1 MWNKKII
8 STYLIF
14 TVIYG
19 ISFLL
24 YRLPPGAVVYPFI
37 LCTVA
42 TLLFLLR
49 DYYKRKKKNELLKKI
64 LENADYALNQLPE
77 PVDTVEEAYQILLV
91 QLQELLAKKETDDE
105 VKQNETIE
113 YYTLWVHQIKTPIA
127 SLKLLFENEDSEKAR
142 KTLIQL
148 GRIEQYVEMV
158 LTYLRLEQSASDY
171 VLKEYDL
178 DDLLRK
184 VIRKNSQEFIAR
196 KLVLDYQP
204 AEKKIITDEK
214 WFLFVIEQV
223 LSNALKYTKEG
234 KITISAA
241 EEELIISDTGIGI
254 APEDLP
260 RIFEKGYT
268 GYNGRKDLHASGIGL
283 YLCKRICGKLGLS
296 IKAQSVTGKG
306 TAIRIGLKQTKHD
319 CRD

>member
-24 YRLPPGAVVYPFI
+24 YRLPLGAVVYPFI
-37 LCTVA
+37 LCTA
-42 TLLFLLR
+42 TTLFLLLW
-49 DYYKRKKKNELLKKI
+49 DYHKRKKKNELLKRI
-64 LENADYALNQLPE
+64 LENADYALDQLPE
-77 PVDTVEEAYQILLV
+77 PVDAIEEEYQRLLF
-91 QLQELLAKKETDDE
+91 QLQELLAKKETEDE
-105 VKQNETIE
+105 AKQNETIE

-127 SLKLLFENEDSEKAR
+127 SLKLLFENEDSPKAR
-142 KTLIQL
+142 KAMIQL

-171 VLKEYDL
+171 VLKEYEL

-234 KITISAA
+234 KITISAS

-283 YLCKRICGKLGLS
+283 YLCKRICDKLGLG
-296 IKAQSVTGKG
+296 IQAQSVIGKG
-306 TAIRIGLKQTKHD
+306 TSIRIGLKQTKHD